1 MPILGCSDPFLLVI
15 FTVSSLK
22 NERKKE
28 RKDYLNEFNLQTINY
43 ETKIY
48 NIGFLFLKE
57 A

>member
-28 RKDYLNEFNLQTINY
+28 KRDYLNELNLLTINY
-43 ETKIY
+43 ETKIC